1 MNFLD
6 VWCSALLGKDRP
18 RKRIVDENMQLD
30 SYSVLLWGR
39 PLSVVI
45 LPPFS
50 FHFSRPLVY
59 VLEDAVHGLCSCSS
73 FSGSCFRPFRRYVS
87 FRNFC
92 VGGQSIHVT
101 FSTRAADMYTDMP
114 IVDRGATATSG
125 IRAQNG
131 YFRSRSCRTRD
142 YARLPH
148 VFLTFQFSRNRFSA
162 FPGPDGTH
170 RRFSNRTEPS
180 RLYWITKSR
189 RGNPND
195 SWSASYAHT
204 STSNVQ
210 WLANAAKH
218 RVIVPRIEGWHSPY
232 AVFWMRR
239 LYSST
244 CWC

>member
-1 MNFLD
+1 
-6 VWCSALLGKDRP
+6 
-18 RKRIVDENMQLD
+18 MQLD

-114 IVDRGATATSG
+114 RVDRGATATSG
-125 IRAQNG
+125 IRAQNE
-131 YFRSRSCRTRD
+131 YWLTYKVIWSVVRSAYWGRGWWKSSIVD
-142 YARLPH
+142 EESGFGGH
-148 VFLTFQFSRNRFSA
+148 NTF
-162 FPGPDGTH
+162 
-170 RRFSNRTEPS
+170 
-180 RLYWITKSR
+180 WV
-189 RGNPND
+189 
-195 SWSASYAHT
+195 
-204 STSNVQ
+204 SNVYHFV
-210 WLANAAKH
+210 H
-218 RVIVPRIEGWHSPY
+218 RGSQVAVTFWQNRNISPVFEVIYH
-232 AVFWMRR
+232 
-239 LYSST
+239 
-244 CWC
+244 

>member
-1 MNFLD
+1 
-6 VWCSALLGKDRP
+6 
-18 RKRIVDENMQLD
+18 MQLD

-87 FRNFC
+87 FRSFC

-125 IRAQNG
+125 IRAQNQQL
-131 YFRSRSCRTRD
+131 FRSGIDSEVIAALDIRGQLHEHLCSIL
-142 YARLPH
+142 ASSM
-148 VFLTFQFSRNRFSA
+148 FLLF
-162 FPGPDGTH
+162 
-170 RRFSNRTEPS
+170 
-180 RLYWITKSR
+180 
-189 RGNPND
+189 
-195 SWSASYAHT
+195 
-204 STSNVQ
+204 
-210 WLANAAKH
+210 
-218 RVIVPRIEGWHSPY
+218 
-232 AVFWMRR
+232 FW
-239 LYSST
+239 
-244 CWC
+244 